1 MKRRSLPGE
10 GLDGVGVGVD
20 SGLGP
25 ARAGVPVHVEALNDE
40 LDLPEF
46 LVGGVECDR

>member
-10 GLDGVGVGVD
+10 GLDGVGVGVER
-20 SGLGP
+20 GLGP
-25 ARAGVPVHVEALNDE
+25 ASAGVPVHVEALNDE
-40 LDLPEF
+40 LDLLGL